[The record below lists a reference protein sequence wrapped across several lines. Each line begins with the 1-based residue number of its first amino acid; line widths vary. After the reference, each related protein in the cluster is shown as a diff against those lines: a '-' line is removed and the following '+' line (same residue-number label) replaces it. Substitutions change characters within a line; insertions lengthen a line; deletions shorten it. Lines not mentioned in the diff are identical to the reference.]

1 MLTERQILILK
12 SIIRLYTSYETP
24 IGSKTLMNEA
34 EINFSSATIRNEMGR
49 LEELGFIEKTHSSSG
64 RVPSLKGYRFY
75 VDYLVHP
82 AKIQKKDLAVI
93 KSALGNQFRQ
103 LDEIVFQSAEL
114 LSRLTSYTAITL
126 GPEIKESILTGF
138 RLVPLNDYQVMAIL
152 VTDKGHVENQVF
164 TIPKSMDVNELEK
177 IVRIFNEQLVGFPL
191 MEVFKRLKT
200 EIPLL
205 LNKYVRTG
213 EGMMTVFED
222 IFLKAGK
229 DRMHVG
235 GRMNI
240 LDFSNDLNVEK
251 FKSIYSLMDGTHDL
265 SSLLIPGTT
274 GINVKI
280 GTELNNELFNEFSLI
295 TASYDIDGYNSGV
308 IALLGP
314 TNMPYSKMIGLVD
327 VFRNELSKK
336 IIDYYN
342 SVDD

>member
-12 SIIRLYTSYETP
+12 SIIRLYTSHETP

-64 RVPSLKGYRFY
+64 RVPSLIGYRFY

-82 AKIQKKDLAVI
+82 VKIQKKDLAVI
-93 KSALGNQFRQ
+93 KNALGNQFRQ

-114 LSRLTSYTAITL
+114 LSQLTSYTAITL

-152 VTDKGHVENQVF
+152 VTDKGHVENQVV
-164 TIPKSMDVNELEK
+164 TIPRSMDVNELEK
-177 IVRIFNEQLVGFPL
+177 IVRIFPL

-205 LNKYVRTG
+205 LNKYVKTN
-213 EGMMTVFED
+213 EGILDIFENV
-222 IFLKAGK
+222 FLKAGQ

-240 LDFSNDLNVEK
+240 LDFSNELNVEK

-265 SSLLIPGTT
+265 SSLVIPSTT
-274 GINVKI
+274 GITVKI

-295 TASYDIDGYNSGV
+295 TASYDIEGYSSGV

-336 IIDYYN
+336 IIDYYH
-342 SVDD
+342 SVED

>member
-34 EINFSSATIRNEMGR
+34 EISFSSATIRNEMGR

-75 VDYLVHP
+75 VDHLVHP

-93 KSALGNQFRQ
+93 KNALGNQFRQ

-152 VTDKGHVENQVF
+152 VTDKGHVENQIV
-164 TIPKSMDVNELEK
+164 TIPRSMDVNELEK
-177 IVRIFNEQLVGFPL
+177 IVRIFNEQLVGLPL

-200 EIPLL
+200 EIPIL
-205 LNKYVRTG
+205 LNKYVRTN
-213 EGMMTVFED
+213 EGMLNIFED
-222 IFLKAGK
+222 VFLKAGQ

-240 LDFSNDLNVEK
+240 LDFSNELNVEK

-265 SSLLIPGTT
+265 SSLLVPSTT

-295 TASYDIDGYNSGV
+295 TASYDIEGYSSGV

-336 IIDYYN
+336 IIDYYQA
-342 SVDD
+342 VDD

>member
-1 MLTERQILILK
+1 
-12 SIIRLYTSYETP
+12 
-24 IGSKTLMNEA
+24 MNEA

-75 VDYLVHP
+75 VDHLVHP

-126 GPEIKESILTGF
+126 GSEIKESILTGF

-152 VTDKGHVENQVF
+152 VTDKGHVENQIV
-164 TIPKSMDVNELEK
+164 TIPRSMDVNELEK
-177 IVRIFNEQLVGFPL
+177 IVRIFNEQLVGLPL

-200 EIPLL
+200 EIPIL
-205 LNKYVRTG
+205 LNKYVRTN
-213 EGMMTVFED
+213 EGILNIFED
-222 IFLKAGK
+222 VFLKAGQDRQ

-240 LDFSNDLNVEK
+240 LDFSNELNVEK

-265 SSLLIPGTT
+265 SSLLVPSTT

-295 TASYDIDGYNSGV
+295 TASYDIEGYSSGV

-336 IIDYYN
+336 IIDYYQV
-342 SVDD
+342 VDD

>member
-1 MLTERQILILK
+1 MLTERQILILR

-34 EINFSSATIRNEMGR
+34 DINFSSATIRNEMGR

-82 AKIQKKDLAVI
+82 AKIQQKDLAVI
-93 KSALGNQFRQ
+93 KNALGNQFKQ

-114 LSRLTSYTAITL
+114 LSRLTSYTAIAL

-164 TIPKSMDVNELEK
+164 AIPKSMDANELEK
-177 IVRIFNEQLVGFPL
+177 IVRIFNEQLVGLPL
-191 MEVFKRLKT
+191 MQVFRRLKT
-200 EIPLL
+200 DIPLL
-205 LNKYVRTG
+205 LNKYVKTS
-213 EGMMTVFED
+213 EGMMD
-222 IFLKAGK
+222 IFENIFMKAGQ

-240 LDFSNDLNVEK
+240 LDFSSELNVEK

-265 SSLLIPGTT
+265 SSILIPSTS
-274 GINVKI
+274 GITVKI

-295 TASYDIDGYNSGV
+295 TASYDIAGYNSGV

-327 VFRNELSKK
+327 VFRNELSRK
-336 IIDYYN
+336 IIDYYH
-342 SVDD
+342 SVED